1 MVVAVHGVSS
11 LEISEGHTFPF
22 STDSPM
28 EEIWATLEAKILE
41 RYPYSENQSLV
52 EVNFDEDVRAV
63 SRLIQILLSMKRQK
77 RMRVFVSCSINFYYE
92 RIDAKYSSCCF
103 DLNESV

>member
-1 MVVAVHGVSS
+1 MLQTNEFSGLYINSPFNFAEAVVVVAVHGVSS
-11 LEISEGHTFPF
+11 LGISEGHTFPF

-52 EVNFDEDVRAV
+52 EVNFDEDLRAV
-63 SRLIQILLSMKRQK
+63 SRPIQKILTVKGKKSQS
-77 RMRVFVSCSINFYYE
+77 F
-92 RIDAKYSSCCF
+92 
-103 DLNESV
+103 

>member
-1 MVVAVHGVSS
+1 MAVHGVSS
-11 LEISEGHTFPF
+11 LGISEGHMFPF

-63 SRLIQILLSMKRQK
+63 SRLIQIILL
-77 RMRVFVSCSINFYYE
+77 YE
-92 RIDAKYSSCCF
+92 KPKKEPEF
-103 DLNESV
+103 

>member
-1 MVVAVHGVSS
+1 MAVHGVSS

-63 SRLIQILLSMKRQK
+63 SRQIIQIIFIIQIILSMKSQK
-77 RMRVFVSCSINFYYE
+77 RTRV
-92 RIDAKYSSCCF
+92 
-103 DLNESV
+103 

>member
-1 MVVAVHGVSS
+1 MAVHGVSS
-11 LEISEGHTFPF
+11 LGISEGHTFPF

-63 SRLIQILLSMKRQK
+63 SRLIQIILL
-77 RMRVFVSCSINFYYE
+77 YE
-92 RIDAKYSSCCF
+92 KPKKEPEF
-103 DLNESV
+103 

>member
-1 MVVAVHGVSS
+1 MLQTNEFSGLYINSPFNFAEAVVVVAVHGVSS

-28 EEIWATLEAKILE
+28 EEIWTTLEAKILE

-63 SRLIQILLSMKRQK
+63 SRLIQIILSMK
-77 RMRVFVSCSINFYYE
+77 S
-92 RIDAKYSSCCF
+92 
-103 DLNESV
+103 